1 MRAINGKLAGHNP
14 QKSNHFIMA
23 VRDKLLRGGRI
34 AKAAGQVVSY
44 APSFS
49 GTLVSV
55 SVSASGRITGLAL
68 ATSSFVALGS
78 AAFGQSLPA
87 QCTATPE
94 PLAAGSTVNCVAEAP
109 EVIDG
114 IRIEEDD
121 ITLNVGDAETPT
133 AVNNMSSAGVLLS
146 GAGSQTVNIVNAGSS
161 VTGSS
166 VTGSGAGVD
175 VTVSSGEGD
184 LTITSEG
191 DITGETD
198 GIDAVNR
205 GSGALRITV
214 GGDVTGIT
222 NEGLVALNDSS
233 SSTDLSVTSSGV
245 ISGEDFGLF
254 ATNYGTGALSIEV
267 HDVVAFTR
275 DAINTYNTTNSTD
288 LSITTTGSLYGGE
301 DGIDA
306 LNYGSGQLTISVTGD
321 VVGIN
326 GAGIIAD
333 GGLDGSGVSVS
344 TLGLVQGGG
353 SGVNDRDGILAIH
366 GSNGS
371 ISISATGSV
380 TSTNG
385 TGISADNAMFGDG
398 IEITTQGTV
407 LGQLDG
413 ISATNEGS
421 GAININMQGMVTGS
435 TGAGISAR
443 NSSNGIGLAI
453 TTDGSVFGGTS
464 GIDAINN
471 GSGDLN
477 VNSSGLVEG
486 LDFGISAVQNGEGAL
501 NINASTSNVVAFA
514 GDGIAINAENTSASR
529 GDITISAGGA
539 YGDTGIRARQQGTG
553 ALSINVEDARSLY
566 GNGIDAEN
574 SEISTGDLTIT
585 STSNVQGGLNDDG
598 IAAIQRGSGD
608 LIINTVDVSGGDG
621 IEAGAF
627 STSTGNVSITST
639 GIVRGEA
646 VGIRSFNNGSGG
658 VFVDVVDVVGT
669 NQEGIQAETS
679 STSIGDIT
687 VTSTG
692 TVSGRDQGIRARQL
706 GTGALSLTVRDVV
719 AQDDEGIDAESSAIS
734 AGDLTIT
741 STGMV
746 RGGDEAGIRARQ
758 AGTGDLNVDAV
769 DVFGRNA
776 IDVET
781 DTTATGDVSIS
792 SSGVVEGAN
801 IGIWALNEGTGALSV
816 DVQDVT
822 GTSYSGIVAANLS
835 GASGDLTVTGR
846 GTITGRETGVVAASY
861 SANAATTVSLHDV
874 TSETG
879 TAIVAGSFSEG
890 DLTVTTT
897 GRIEGQTTGI
907 YARHLGSGA
916 LRITVSDE
924 VSGATIAGINTIT
937 LEDQLSE
944 ITLESGARVSSETGD
959 AIVNNEG
966 NSRTEVLAGASVVGS
981 VSLGAGAD
989 AFIFDGADFSDLTI
1003 FDAGDDVD
1011 TLTFV
1016 NTSGGLDGSDIL
1028 NVENFVIGNGAQLF
1042 IDDQNLTAD
1051 NVIVES
1057 GGILD
1062 AIGGLTVNGSLLA
1075 SSGLVRAQNDSVGD
1089 IVRVT
1094 EDFVGGGTFSI
1105 DTDFA
1110 AGTGDTLIVEG
1121 DVRGGT
1127 TRLDII
1133 DISAS
1138 ETLTS
1143 DILVV
1148 DVAGAVSEGDFVLA
1162 DAPGLLGLFTLG
1174 LDQRD
1179 GQFFLSNL
1187 GVNSTGAVYEATPSV
1202 LLDAFSNTGTL
1213 RQRQLGRQW
1222 LGGDASA
1229 QGAEVGRLRTFL
1241 PGGVQGEREPRQGAW
1256 VQFRGGFQEAQPESS
1271 TSGLDYD
1278 STTFG
1283 ARAGLDFLAPTGAR
1297 GQWVLGATA
1306 QFGTLN
1312 ADVSNANGSGEVD
1325 ATGYGIGATA
1335 TWYGNSGTYF
1345 DIQGQINRVEADIRS
1360 SLAGSLISN
1369 ETFTAYALSGEVGHR
1384 IQVSDRGSLIPQAQL
1399 TVARLA
1405 GDSFTDDAGNL
1416 VDPGTNT
1423 ATFGRLGLAYEYAS
1437 ANTTAYTLFNLLH
1450 DFSGTRSIQVAD
1462 TTLSSRND
1470 RTFAEIGFGGTVT
1483 VGDNL
1488 SLFAEGTYAS
1498 SLSGDASN
1506 NRGASLTAGATLTW

>member
-1 MRAINGKLAGHNP
+1 
-14 QKSNHFIMA
+14 MA

-87 QCTATPE
+87 QCTASPD

-109 EVIDG
+109 EVIDQ
-114 IRIEEDD
+114 IRIEEDN
-121 ITLNVGDAETPT
+121 ITLNIGDADTPT
-133 AVNNMSSAGVLLS
+133 TVTNTGGNGVYLI
-146 GAGSQTVNIVNAGSS
+146 GAGPQTLNITNDGSS
-161 VTGSS
+161 VIGSVDGVR
-166 VTGSGAGVD
+166 VTALGD
-175 VTVSSGEGD
+175 GD
-184 LTITSEG
+184 LTITSDG
-191 DITGETD
+191 SVTGGAG
-198 GIDAVNR
+198 GIYASND
-205 GSGALRITV
+205 GSGALEITAR
-214 GGDVTGIT
+214 GDVTGLNTDGLFTRT
-222 NEGLVALNDSS
+222 NNP
-233 SSTDLSVTSSGV
+233 STNLSISSSGV
-245 ISGEDFGLF
+245 ISGSNNGITSLHI
-254 ATNYGTGALSIEV
+254 GSGSLSIEAN
-267 HDVVAFTR
+267 DVVAFTN
-275 DAINTYNTTNSTD
+275 DAIRAYNGSDATD
-288 LSITTTGSLYGGE
+288 LSITTTGSISGGT

-306 LNYGSGQLTISVTGD
+306 THFGDGELTITSTGD
-321 VVGIN
+321 VVGAG
-326 GAGIIAD
+326 GAGIVAVTD
-333 GGLDGSGVSVS
+333 GYSTGISITSVGSV
-344 TLGLVQGGG
+344 TGGG
-353 SGVNDRDGILAIH
+353 ALQNARDGIEVNNLLD
-366 GSNGS
+366 GS

-380 TSTNG
+380 TSAYG
-385 TGISADNAMFGDG
+385 TAISATDYSPGDG

-407 LGQLDG
+407 LGEIDG
-413 ISATNEGS
+413 ISTNSGGS
-421 GAININMQGMVTGS
+421 GAVVINTQGTVSGL
-435 TGAGISAR
+435 TGAGIRAE
-443 NSSNGIGLAI
+443 NSSNGTGIAI
-453 TTDGSVFGGTS
+453 ATNGTVFGGTS
-464 GIDAINN
+464 AIDAISN
-471 GSGDLN
+471 GTGDLS
-477 VNSSGLVEG
+477 VNSTSSVVGQN
-486 LDFGISAVQNGEGAL
+486 FGVSAVQNGAGAL
-501 NINASTSNVVAFA
+501 TISTDAVDAV
-514 GDGIAINAENTSASR
+514 GDRGIGINAENTSASS
-529 GDITISAGGA
+529 GDITITSTGTVFGT
-539 YGDTGIRARQQGTG
+539 DTGVRARQEGTG
-553 ALSINVEDARSLY
+553 ALSITVENVGAQGAE
-566 GNGIDAEN
+566 GIDADT
-574 SEISTGDLTIT
+574 SAISTGDLTVT
-585 STSNVQGGLNDDG
+585 STGVVQGGFDEDG
-598 IAAIQRGSGD
+598 IAAAQRGSGD
-608 LIINTVDVSGGDG
+608 LILNTVNVYGYDG

-627 STSTGNVSITST
+627 STSTGDVSISST

-658 VFVDVVDVVGT
+658 VFVDVVDVIGT

-679 STSIGDIT
+679 SASIGDIT

-758 AGTGDLNVDAV
+758 AGTGDLNVDVV

-822 GTSYSGIVAANLS
+822 GTSYSGIVAANFS
-835 GASGDLTVTGR
+835 ATSGDLKVTGR

-907 YARHLGSGA
+907 FARHLGSGA

-924 VSGATIAGINTIT
+924 VSGVTEAGINTVNT
-937 LEDQLSE
+937 YGATAE
-944 ITLESGARVSSETGD
+944 ITLESGARVSSQTGD
-959 AIVNNEG
+959 AIVHNG
-966 NSRTEVLAGASVVGS
+966 GASRTEVLAGASVVGS

-989 AFIFDGADFSDLTI
+989 EFIFDGSEFGDLTV

-1016 NTSGGLDGSDIL
+1016 NTNGGLNGSDIL

-1051 NVIVES
+1051 NVIVEN

-1062 AIGGLTVNGSLLA
+1062 AIGGLTVNGSLMA
-1075 SSGLVRAQNDSVGD
+1075 SSGLLQAQNGSVGD

-1094 EDFVGGGTFSI
+1094 EDFVGGGTFTI

-1162 DAPGLLGLFTLG
+1162 DAPGLSGLFTLG

-1369 ETFTAYALSGEVGHR
+1369 ETFTAYALSGEVGYR

-1405 GDSFTDDAGNL
+1405 GDSFTDDAGNF

-1470 RTFAEIGFGGTVT
+1470 RTFAEIGIGGTVT

-1498 SLSGDASN
+1498 SLSGNASN
-1506 NRGASLTAGATLTW
+1506 NRGASLTAGATLNW